1 MHKVHPPARFRVSYI
16 ISQRPEVRD
25 ATAMEQLNW
34 MAEYAAFVI
43 MLGLSVVIGLYYGC
57 ISKQNTVND
66 YLLGGKHMS
75 VFPITMSLVASH
87 ISGITLLG
95 VPSEIYSNGTQYLIV
110 GVVNTVVV
118 IFLVV
123 FIYLPVFY
131 DLQLTSVYEY
141 LGLRFNSNIRGLSSL
156 IFAVHLILYI
166 PVVIYIPALAFN
178 QVTGLDVH
186 LITLIICVICIFY
199 TTIGGLKAVVWTDAI
214 QSLFTAVSIL
224 IVIILGV
231 MQVGGIGNVIKANQ
245 EGGRIEFFKMDPN
258 PFLRN
263 TFWTVTIGTTFQ
275 WLSALG
281 IHPGA
286 VQRFVALPTHGKAR
300 KAAVWFVLGI
310 CIVKILTGAIGMLIY
325 TKYKDCDPLMA
336 NFIDNDRKLVP
347 YYVMDVAA
355 KFPGLTGLFV
365 SGIVSA
371 ALSTMSAQ
379 INTVSGTIYEDFIV
393 KMMGIKVSDLTASI
407 IMKCIAV
414 ISGIICVLLVFAVE
428 KLNGILQMSISL
440 GGVTHGALLTVF
452 TLGVCFPWANSRGA
466 MYGMLTSLAVM
477 AWIVAGAQ
485 FAIYNKELKFVE
497 LDVSIAGCPAN
508 TTFSNHTD
516 FSGLIRLNEEV
527 YASPNV
533 PTIYTVSYMHYSTIG
548 TVVGIAVGLAVSLL
562 FPTDQNIDPRLLT
575 PCIRNFVYPKYMA
588 ETVKNGVTCHNKTD
602 TYELVSQ
609 ETKL

>member
-1 MHKVHPPARFRVSYI
+1 
-16 ISQRPEVRD
+16 
-25 ATAMEQLNW
+25 MENMNW
-34 MAEYAAFVI
+34 VAEYAAFVI

-57 ISKQNTVND
+57 FSKQNTVSD

-75 VFPITMSLVASH
+75 VFPITMSLIASH

-110 GVVNTVVV
+110 GVVNNIIV
-118 IFLVV
+118 IMMVIY
-123 FIYLPVFY
+123 IYLPVFY

-141 LGLRFNSNIRGLSSL
+141 LGLRFNSNIRGFSSL
-156 IFAVHLILYI
+156 MFAINLILYI

-186 LITLIICVICIFY
+186 LITVIICVICIFY

-214 QSLFTAVSIL
+214 QSIFTAVSII

-231 MQVGGIGNVIKANQ
+231 IQIGGIGNMIRANQ
-245 EGGRIEFFKMDPN
+245 EGDRIEFFKMNPD
-258 PFLRN
+258 PFLRH

-275 WLSALG
+275 WLTSLG

-286 VQRFVALPTHGKAR
+286 VQRFVALPTYGKAR
-300 KAAVWFVLGI
+300 KAAIFFVFGMGV
-310 CIVKILTGAIGMLIY
+310 VKIMTGAIGMLIY
-325 TKYKDCDPLMA
+325 AKYKDCDPILA
-336 NFIDNDRKLVP
+336 NHIDNDRKLVP

-355 KFPGLTGLFV
+355 KFPGITGLFV

-407 IMKCIAV
+407 IMKSIAV
-414 ISGIICVLLVFAVE
+414 ISGFICVILVFVVE
-428 KLNGILQMSISL
+428 KLNGILQMAISL
-440 GGVTHGALLTVF
+440 ASVTNGALLAVF

-466 MYGMLTSLAVM
+466 MWGMLTSLAVM
-477 AWIVAGAQ
+477 TWIVSGAQ
-485 FAIYNKELKFVE
+485 YAIYNKELKFVE
-497 LDVSIAGCPAN
+497 KAVSISGCPAN
-508 TTFSNHTD
+508 TTFNNHTD
-516 FSGLIRLNEEV
+516 FSGLNRLNEDV
-527 YASPNV
+527 YASPDV
-533 PTIYTVSYMHYSTIG
+533 LLIYTISYMHYSTIG
-548 TVVGIAVGLAVSLL
+548 TLVGIIVGLAVSLL
-562 FPTDQNIDPRLLT
+562 FPEEQNVDPKLLT
-575 PCIRNFVYPKYMA
+575 PFIRNFVHPKYMT
-588 ETVKNGVTCHNKTD
+588 ETVQNGRTTHNKTE

-609 ETKL
+609 DTKL

>member
-1 MHKVHPPARFRVSYI
+1 
-16 ISQRPEVRD
+16 
-25 ATAMEQLNW
+25 MEQLNW

-43 MLGLSVVIGLYYGC
+43 MLGLSLVIGLYYGC
-57 ISKQNTVND
+57 VSKQNTVAD

-110 GVVNTVVV
+110 GVVNNIVV
-118 IFLVV
+118 IFTVIY
-123 FIYLPVFY
+123 IYLPVFY
-131 DLQLTSVYEY
+131 GLQLTSVYEY
-141 LGLRFNSNIRGLSSL
+141 LGLRFDSNIRGLSSL
-156 IFAVHLILYI
+156 IFAVYLILYI

-186 LITLIICVICIFY
+186 LITLVICVVCIFY

-214 QSLFTAVSIL
+214 QSIFTAVSIM
-224 IVIILGV
+224 IVIILGAI
-231 MQVGGIGNVIKANQ
+231 QVGGFGNMIRANQ

-263 TFWTVTIGTTFQ
+263 TFWTVSIGTTFQ
-275 WLSALG
+275 WLAALG

-286 VQRFVALPTHGKAR
+286 VQRFVALPTYAKAR
-300 KAAVWFVLGI
+300 KAAIFFVLGMAV
-310 CIVKILTGAIGMLIY
+310 VKLLTGAIGMLIY
-325 TKYKDCDPLMA
+325 AKYKDCDPLMA
-336 NFIDNDRKLVP
+336 NYIDNDRKLVP
-347 YYVMDVAA
+347 YYVMDVAS

-393 KMMGIKVSDLTASI
+393 KMMGITVTDLKASI

-414 ISGIICVLLVFAVE
+414 ISGFICVILVFVVE

-440 GGVTHGALLTVF
+440 GSVTSGALLSVF

-466 MYGMLTSLAVM
+466 MCGMLTSLAVM
-477 AWIVAGAQ
+477 TWIVAGAQ
-485 FAIYNKELKFVE
+485 FAIYNNELKFVE
-497 LDVSIAGCPAN
+497 KDVLISGCPAN
-508 TTFSNHTD
+508 TTFRNHTD
-516 FSGLIRLNEEV
+516 FSGLSRLNEDV

-533 PTIYTVSYMHYSTIG
+533 WTIFTVSYMHYSTIG
-548 TVVGIAVGLAVSLL
+548 TLVGIAVGLAVSLL
-562 FPTDQNIDPRLLT
+562 FPTDENVDPRLLT
-575 PCIRNFVYPKYMA
+575 PCIRNFVYPNYMA
-588 ETVKNGVTCHNKTD
+588 EMVPKNGKTTHNKTD
-602 TYELVSQ
+602 TYEPVSQ
-609 ETKL
+609 DTKL

>member
-1 MHKVHPPARFRVSYI
+1 
-16 ISQRPEVRD
+16 
-25 ATAMEQLNW
+25 MEQLNW
-34 MAEYAAFVI
+34 MAEYAAFII

-57 ISKQNTVND
+57 VSKQNTVSD

-110 GVVNTVVV
+110 GVVNNIVV
-118 IFLVV
+118 IFTVIY
-123 FIYLPVFY
+123 IYLPVFY

-141 LGLRFNSNIRGLSSL
+141 LGLRFDSNIRGLSSL
-156 IFAVHLILYI
+156 IFAVNLILYI

-186 LITLIICVICIFY
+186 LITVIICVICIFY

-214 QSLFTAVSIL
+214 QSIFTAVSIM
-224 IVIILGV
+224 IVIVLGV
-231 MQVGGIGNVIKANQ
+231 IQVGGFGNMIRANQ

-263 TFWTVTIGTTFQ
+263 TFWTVSIGTTFQ
-275 WLSALG
+275 WLASLG

-286 VQRFVALPTHGKAR
+286 VQRFIALPTYAKAQ
-300 KAAVWFVLGI
+300 KAAIFFVLGMAV
-310 CIVKILTGAIGMLIY
+310 VKLLTGSIGMLIY
-325 TKYKDCDPLMA
+325 AKYKDCDPLMA
-336 NFIDNDRKLVP
+336 NYIDNDRKLVP
-347 YYVMDVAA
+347 YYVMDVAS

-393 KMMGIKVSDLTASI
+393 KMMGITVTDLTASV

-414 ISGIICVLLVFAVE
+414 ISGFVCVILVFVVE
-428 KLNGILQMSISL
+428 KMNGILQMSISL
-440 GGVTHGALLTVF
+440 GSVTSGALLSVF

-466 MYGMLTSLAVM
+466 MCGMLTSLAVM

-485 FAIYNKELKFVE
+485 VAIYNKELKFVE
-497 LDVSIAGCPAN
+497 KDVFISGCPAN
-508 TTFSNHTD
+508 TTFRNHTD
-516 FSGLIRLNEEV
+516 FSGLSRLNEDV

-533 PTIYTVSYMHYSTIG
+533 WTIYTVSYMHYSTIG
-548 TVVGIAVGLAVSLL
+548 TLVGIAVGLAVSLL
-562 FPTDQNIDPRLLT
+562 FPTDENVDPRLLT
-575 PCIRNFVYPKYMA
+575 PCIRNFVYPKYMTK
-588 ETVKNGVTCHNKTD
+588 TVTNGKNIAHNKTD
-602 TYELVSQ
+602 TYEPVSQ

>member
-1 MHKVHPPARFRVSYI
+1 
-16 ISQRPEVRD
+16 
-25 ATAMEQLNW
+25 MEQLNW

-57 ISKQNTVND
+57 VSKQNTVSD

-110 GVVNTVVV
+110 GVVNNIIV
-118 IFLVV
+118 IFTVIY
-123 FIYLPVFY
+123 IYLPVFY

-141 LGLRFNSNIRGLSSL
+141 LGLRFDSNIRGLSSL

-186 LITLIICVICIFY
+186 LITLVICVVCIFY

-214 QSLFTAVSIL
+214 QSIFTAVSIM
-224 IVIILGV
+224 IVIILGAI
-231 MQVGGIGNVIKANQ
+231 QVGGFGNMIRANQ

-263 TFWTVTIGTTFQ
+263 TFWTVSIGTTFQ
-275 WLSALG
+275 WLASLG

-286 VQRFVALPTHGKAR
+286 VQRFVALPTYAKAR
-300 KAAVWFVLGI
+300 KAAIFFVLGMAV
-310 CIVKILTGAIGMLIY
+310 VKLLTGAIGMLIY
-325 TKYKDCDPLMA
+325 AKYKDCDPLMA
-336 NFIDNDRKLVP
+336 NYIDNDRKLVP
-347 YYVMDVAA
+347 YYVMDVAS

-393 KMMGIKVSDLTASI
+393 KMMGITVTDLKASV

-414 ISGIICVLLVFAVE
+414 ISGFICVILVFVVE

-440 GGVTHGALLTVF
+440 GSVTSGALLSVF

-466 MYGMLTSLAVM
+466 MCGMLTSLAVM

-485 FAIYNKELKFVE
+485 FAIYNNELKFVE
-497 LDVSIAGCPAN
+497 KDVLISGCPAN
-508 TTFSNHTD
+508 TTFRNHTD
-516 FSGLIRLNEEV
+516 FSGLSRLNEDV

-533 PTIYTVSYMHYSTIG
+533 WTIYTVSYMHYSTIG
-548 TVVGIAVGLAVSLL
+548 TLVGIAVGLAVSLL
-562 FPTDQNIDPRLLT
+562 FPTDENVDPRLLT

-588 ETVKNGVTCHNKTD
+588 ETVPKNGKTTHNKTD
-602 TYELVSQ
+602 TYEPVSQ

>member
-1 MHKVHPPARFRVSYI
+1 ML
-16 ISQRPEVRD
+16 D
-25 ATAMEQLNW
+25 AAAMEQLNW

-43 MLGLSVVIGLYYGC
+43 MLGLSLVIGLYYGC
-57 ISKQNTVND
+57 VSKQNTVAD

-110 GVVNTVVV
+110 GVVNNIVV
-118 IFLVV
+118 IFTVIY
-123 FIYLPVFY
+123 IYLPVFY
-131 DLQLTSVYEY
+131 GLQLTSVYEY
-141 LGLRFNSNIRGLSSL
+141 LGLRFDSNIRGLSSL
-156 IFAVHLILYI
+156 IFAVYLILYI

-186 LITLIICVICIFY
+186 LITLVICVVCIFY

-214 QSLFTAVSIL
+214 QSIFTAVSIM
-224 IVIILGV
+224 IVIILGAI
-231 MQVGGIGNVIKANQ
+231 QVGGFGNMIRANQ

-263 TFWTVTIGTTFQ
+263 TFWTVSIGTTFQ
-275 WLSALG
+275 WLAALG

-286 VQRFVALPTHGKAR
+286 VQRFVALPTYAKAR
-300 KAAVWFVLGI
+300 KAAIFFVLGMAV
-310 CIVKILTGAIGMLIY
+310 VKLLTGAIGMLIY
-325 TKYKDCDPLMA
+325 AKYKDCDPLMA
-336 NFIDNDRKLVP
+336 NYIDNDRKLVP
-347 YYVMDVAA
+347 YYVMDVAS

-393 KMMGIKVSDLTASI
+393 KMMGITVTDLKASI

-414 ISGIICVLLVFAVE
+414 ISGLICVILVFVVE

-440 GGVTHGALLTVF
+440 GSVTSGALLSVF

-466 MYGMLTSLAVM
+466 MCGMLTSLAVM
-477 AWIVAGAQ
+477 TWIVAGAQ
-485 FAIYNKELKFVE
+485 FAIYNNELKFVE
-497 LDVSIAGCPAN
+497 KDVLISGCPAN
-508 TTFSNHTD
+508 TTFRNHTD
-516 FSGLIRLNEEV
+516 FSGLSRLNEDV

-533 PTIYTVSYMHYSTIG
+533 WTIFTVSYMHYSTIG
-548 TVVGIAVGLAVSLL
+548 TLVGIAVGLAVSLL
-562 FPTDQNIDPRLLT
+562 FPTDENVDPRLLT
-575 PCIRNFVYPKYMA
+575 PCIRNFVYPNYMA
-588 ETVKNGVTCHNKTD
+588 EMVPKNGKTTHNKTD
-602 TYELVSQ
+602 TYEPVSQ
-609 ETKL
+609 DTKL

>member
-1 MHKVHPPARFRVSYI
+1 
-16 ISQRPEVRD
+16 
-25 ATAMEQLNW
+25 
-34 MAEYAAFVI
+34 

-57 ISKQNTVND
+57 VSKQNTVAD

-110 GVVNTVVV
+110 GVVNNIVV
-118 IFLVV
+118 IFTVIY
-123 FIYLPVFY
+123 IYLPVFY

-141 LGLRFNSNIRGLSSL
+141 LGLRFDSNIRGLSSL
-156 IFAVHLILYI
+156 IFAVNLLLYI

-186 LITLIICVICIFY
+186 LITVIICVICIFY

-214 QSLFTAVSIL
+214 QSIFTAVSIM
-224 IVIILGV
+224 IVIILGAI
-231 MQVGGIGNVIKANQ
+231 QVGGFGSMIRANQ

-263 TFWTVTIGTTFQ
+263 TFWTVSIGTTFQ
-275 WLSALG
+275 WLASLG

-286 VQRFVALPTHGKAR
+286 VQRFVALPTYAKAR
-300 KAAVWFVLGI
+300 KAAIFFVLGMAV
-310 CIVKILTGAIGMLIY
+310 VKLLTGAIGMLIY
-325 TKYKDCDPLMA
+325 AKYKDCDPLMA
-336 NFIDNDRKLVP
+336 NYIDNDRKLVP
-347 YYVMDVAA
+347 YYVMDVAS

-393 KMMGIKVSDLTASI
+393 KMMGITVTDLTASV

-414 ISGIICVLLVFAVE
+414 ISGFICVILVFVVE
-428 KLNGILQMSISL
+428 KMNGILQMSISL
-440 GGVTHGALLTVF
+440 GSVTSGALLSVF

-466 MYGMLTSLAVM
+466 MCGMLTSLAVM

-485 FAIYNKELKFVE
+485 FAIYDKELMFVE
-497 LDVSIAGCPAN
+497 KDVSISGCPAN
-508 TTFSNHTD
+508 TTFRNHTD
-516 FSGLIRLNEEV
+516 FSGLSRLNEDV

-533 PTIYTVSYMHYSTIG
+533 WKIYTVSYMHYSTIG
-548 TVVGIAVGLAVSLL
+548 TLVGIAVGLAVSLM
-562 FPTDQNIDPRLLT
+562 FPTDENVDPRLLT
-575 PCIRNFVYPKYMA
+575 PCIRNFVYPKYMT
-588 ETVKNGVTCHNKTD
+588 ETVLNGKTTHNKTD
-602 TYELVSQ
+602 TYEAVSQ